1 MDKHFIRRSC
11 NIANALT
18 CNSYLLFDRTGSYDI
33 VWSIIIG
40 LGVLAMAIN
49 LPIDQRP
56 LARLR
61 EQPA

>member
-1 MDKHFIRRSC
+1 
-11 NIANALT
+11 
-18 CNSYLLFDRTGSYDI
+18 LLFDRTGSYDI

-56 LARLR
+56 LARLKA
-61 EQPA
+61 QAA